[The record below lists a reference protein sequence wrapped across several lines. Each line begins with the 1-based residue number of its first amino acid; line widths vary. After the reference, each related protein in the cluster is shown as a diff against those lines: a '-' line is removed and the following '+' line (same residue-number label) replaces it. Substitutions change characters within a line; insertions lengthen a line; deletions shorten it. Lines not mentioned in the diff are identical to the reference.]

1 MIWTNDVQDENIT
14 TIAASIVLSM
24 SVSLYFEQQE
34 LQALRKLDVPGG
46 HPVLDVILQRSIC
59 STTIT
64 MCVVAVVVNLRE
76 SKVKAE
82 TKMSYCYS

>member
-1 MIWTNDVQDENIT
+1 
-14 TIAASIVLSM
+14 M

-46 HPVLDVILQRSIC
+46 HPVLDVILQPS
-59 STTIT
+59 IT

>member
-46 HPVLDVILQRSIC
+46 HPVLDVILQPSIC